1 MEKFQVY
8 ILGCGSALP
17 TLHHY
22 ASSQI
27 VLVRE
32 KMFMIDCGEGTQ
44 IQLRR
49 SKIRFTKINHI
60 FISHLHGDHCFGL
73 LGLISTFG
81 MLGRTAPLHIFAPS
95 DFEHMFISMLDMF
108 CGGLDYS
115 VIFHP
120 LNTQNNE
127 VIYEDHSLTVT
138 TIPLCHRVPCCGFL
152 FKEKPTLPHI
162 RRDMVDF
169 YHIPSYAFNS
179 IKDGKDWIT
188 DDGDVIK
195 YERLT
200 SPADPVRSYAYC
212 SDTIYL
218 PELYKMFTGVSTLY
232 HESTYASD
240 NEKRARQYFHST
252 SAQAA
257 FVAKNAEAGKLLLGH
272 YSARY
277 DNERKLLDEARDIFP
292 NTFLSD
298 ENMVFDV

>member
-22 ASSQI
+22 ASSQV
-27 VLVRE
+27 VLIRE

-44 IQLRR
+44 MQLRR

-95 DFEHMFISMLDMF
+95 DFGQIFKSMLDTF
-108 CGGLDYS
+108 CTGLDYK
-115 VIFHP
+115 VVFHP
-120 LNTQNNE
+120 LNTEINE
-127 VIYEDHSLTVT
+127 TIYEDRSLTIS
-138 TIPLCHRVPCCGFL
+138 TIPLCHRVPCCGFF
-152 FKEKPTLPHI
+152 FKEKTTLPHI

-169 YHIPSYAFNS
+169 YHIPQYALNS
-179 IKDGKDWIT
+179 IKEGTDWIT
-188 DDGDVIK
+188 DDGDIVK

-200 SPADPVRSYAYC
+200 TPADPVRSYVYC
-212 SDTIYL
+212 SDTMYL
-218 PELYKMFTGVSTLY
+218 PELHKMVCGVSTLY

-240 NEKRARQYFHST
+240 NEFRAKKYFHST
-252 SAQAA
+252 SVQAA
-257 FVAKNAEAGKLLLGH
+257 TVAKDAKANKLLLGH

-277 DNERKLLDEARDIFP
+277 ENEQLLLKEAMEIFP

-298 ENMVFDV
+298 ENKIFDV